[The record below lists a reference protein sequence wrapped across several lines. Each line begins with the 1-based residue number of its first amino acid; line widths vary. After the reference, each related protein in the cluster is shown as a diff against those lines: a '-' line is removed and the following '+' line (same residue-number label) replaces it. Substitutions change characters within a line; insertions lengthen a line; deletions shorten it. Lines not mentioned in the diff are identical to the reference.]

1 MKETGAPTPKPR
13 GTTTRDGRTGKPRR
27 STQQRQV
34 ARETALRL
42 VAEGRFG
49 GKVGAQAVNPASRKT
64 PKHVPRPAFL
74 LQILRTVEHYRLKG
88 ERGPLSQLVG
98 YVPEDAPELAH
109 VDCVRA
115 SELVCDAL
123 QAALDAKTL
132 PRRSVVSL
140 RRKHA
145 DLLWKSRQRP
155 LAYGERLIDLHDPRD
170 DDFVGYGPHELLQ
183 CCALLG
189 DWMVHYGPKAK
200 AAGDL
205 VLTVLHGLSARV
217 DEVLRERAA
226 S

>member
-1 MKETGAPTPKPR
+1 MKETGPPEPKPR
-13 GTTTRDGRTGKPRR
+13 GTTTWNGKKSKPRR
-27 STQQRQV
+27 SKKQREA

-49 GKVGAQAVNPASRKT
+49 GRVGAQAVNPSSRTT
-64 PKHVPRPAFL
+64 PKHVPRAAFL
-74 LQILRTVEHYRLKG
+74 LQVLRTVEHYRLRG
-88 ERGPLSQLVG
+88 ERGPLSQLVD
-98 YVPEDAPELAH
+98 YVPADAVHLDP
-109 VDCVRA
+109 DRA
-115 SELVCDAL
+115 SELMCDAL

-132 PRRSVVSL
+132 PRRSVVAP

-155 LAYGERLIDLHDPRD
+155 LAYGERLIDLHDPRE

-189 DWMVHYGPKAK
+189 DRMVHYGPEAR
-200 AAGDL
+200 AAADF
-205 VLTVLHGLSARV
+205 VMTVLHGLGTRA
-217 DEVLRERAA
+217 DEALCDREA

>member
-1 MKETGAPTPKPR
+1 MKESGPPAPKPR
-13 GTTTRDGRTGKPRR
+13 GTTTWNGKKGKPRR
-27 STQQRQV
+27 SAKQRQV

-49 GKVGAQAVNPASRKT
+49 GKVGAQAVNPASRTT

-74 LQILRTVEHYRLKG
+74 LQILRTVEHHRLKG
-88 ERGPLSQLVG
+88 ERGPLAQLVD
-98 YVPEDAPELAH
+98 YVPADALHLDP
-109 VDCVRA
+109 DRA

-170 DDFVGYGPHELLQ
+170 DDFAGYRPHELLQ
-183 CCALLG
+183 LCALLG
-189 DWMVHYGPKAK
+189 DRMVHYGPKAR
-200 AAGDL
+200 AAADF
-205 VLTVLHGLSARV
+205 VMTVLHGLGARA
-217 DEVLRERAA
+217 DEVLREKAA

>member
-1 MKETGAPTPKPR
+1 
-13 GTTTRDGRTGKPRR
+13 
-27 STQQRQV
+27 
-34 ARETALRL
+34 
-42 VAEGRFG
+42 
-49 GKVGAQAVNPASRKT
+49 
-64 PKHVPRPAFL
+64 

-88 ERGPLSQLVG
+88 EPGPLSQLVA
-98 YVPEDAPELAH
+98 YVPRDAVHLDP
-109 VDCVRA
+109 DRA
-115 SELVCDAL
+115 SERLCDAL

-155 LAYGERLIDLHDPRD
+155 LAYGERLIDLHDPRH

-189 DWMVHYGPKAK
+189 ERMVHYGPQAR
-200 AAGDL
+200 AAADF
-205 VLTVLHGLSARV
+205 VMTVLDGLGARA
-217 DEVLRERAA
+217 DEVLREREA